1 MSDPNK
7 FINTYIDTTIA
18 TLHEYVGS
26 SLQLKTQLKLANDL
40 LIERD
45 AAISKLTDEKD
56 AAVSRLTSEL
66 ENINN
71 NFSTTQDNTETL
83 KVALLSCQD
92 KLKIAEES
100 HSAISSKVSH
110 MDTLLKQ
117 LSDMKNVVMSKDDQ
131 ISSLNNNLVAKDNQ
145 ISSLNTDLVAKDNR
159 IASLNTDLIAKDTQ
173 ITTHNEKINNLTSAL
188 ADKDKLIL
196 ELTKNIEVL
205 TAPPPAPAPK
215 AEVAKNV
222 KESSTV
228 KVQLN
233 TKSKTKEP
241 DDDF

>member
-45 AAISKLTDEKD
+45 ATIAQLTGEIQNIS
-56 AAVSRLTSEL
+56 
-66 ENINN
+66 N
-71 NFSTTQDNTETL
+71 NFTTTQDDTETM
-83 KVALLSCQD
+83 KAALLSCQD

-100 HSAISSKVSH
+100 HTAISSKVSH

-117 LSDMKNVVMSKDDQ
+117 LTDMKQEIKNRDDQ
-131 ISSLNNNLVAKDNQ
+131 IASLNA
-145 ISSLNTDLVAKDNR
+145 DLVAKD
-159 IASLNTDLIAKDTQ
+159 TQ
-173 ITTHNEKINNLTSAL
+173 ISSNNEKIDNLTSVL
-188 ADKDKLIL
+188 ADKDKLIS
-196 ELTKNIEVL
+196 ELTKKLEKL
-205 TAPPPAPAPK
+205 TPPPPIPK
-215 AEVAKNV
+215 TAVEKNV

-233 TKSKTKEP
+233 TKTKTKEP

>member
-26 SLQLKTQLKLANDL
+26 SLQLKTQLKLAHDL
-40 LIERD
+40 LIEKD
-45 AAISKLTDEKD
+45 ATITQLISEKDTALEKLINEKD
-56 AAVSRLTSEL
+56 ATVSRLTSEL

-71 NFSTTQDNTETL
+71 NFSATQGNTETM
-83 KVALLSCQD
+83 KAALLSCQD

-100 HSAISSKVSH
+100 HSAITSKVSH

-117 LSDMKNVVMSKDDQ
+117 LSDMKNEIKTRDT
-131 ISSLNNNLVAKDNQ
+131 Q
-145 ISSLNTDLVAKDNR
+145 ISSLNTDLVAKD
-159 IASLNTDLIAKDTQ
+159 TQ
-173 ITTHNEKINNLTSAL
+173 ISTYNEKVDNLTSAL
-188 ADKDKLIL
+188 TDKDKVIL
-196 ELTKNIEVL
+196 ELTQKLEKL
-205 TAPPPAPAPK
+205 TPPPPIPK
-215 AEVAKNV
+215 VDVAKNV

-233 TKSKTKEP
+233 TKTKTKDP

>member
-45 AAISKLTDEKD
+45 ATITQLITEKD
-56 AAVSRLTSEL
+56 ATIAQLTGEIQ
-66 ENINN
+66 NISN
-71 NFSTTQDNTETL
+71 NFTTTQDDTETM
-83 KVALLSCQD
+83 KAALLSCQD

-100 HSAISSKVSH
+100 HTAISSKVSH

-117 LSDMKNVVMSKDDQ
+117 LTDMKNEIKTRDDQ
-131 ISSLNNNLVAKDNQ
+131 
-145 ISSLNTDLVAKDNR
+145 
-159 IASLNTDLIAKDTQ
+159 IASLNTDLAAKDTQ
-173 ITTHNEKINNLTSAL
+173 ISSNNEKINSATSAL
-188 ADKDKLIL
+188 DDKDKLIS
-196 ELTKNIEVL
+196 ELTKKLEKL
-205 TAPPPAPAPK
+205 TPPPPVPK
-215 AEVAKNV
+215 TAVEKNV

-233 TKSKTKEP
+233 TKTKTKEP

>member
-45 AAISKLTDEKD
+45 ATITQLITEKD
-56 AAVSRLTSEL
+56 ATVAQLTGEIQ
-66 ENINN
+66 NISN
-71 NFSTTQDNTETL
+71 NFTTTQDDTETM
-83 KVALLSCQD
+83 KAALLSCQD

-100 HSAISSKVSH
+100 HTAISSKVSH

-117 LSDMKNVVMSKDDQ
+117 LTDMKQEIKNRDDQ
-131 ISSLNNNLVAKDNQ
+131 IASLNA
-145 ISSLNTDLVAKDNR
+145 DLVAKD
-159 IASLNTDLIAKDTQ
+159 TQ
-173 ITTHNEKINNLTSAL
+173 ISSNNEKIDNLTSVL
-188 ADKDKLIL
+188 ADKDKLIS
-196 ELTKNIEVL
+196 ELTKKLEKL
-205 TAPPPAPAPK
+205 TPPPPIPK
-215 AEVAKNV
+215 TAVEKNV

-233 TKSKTKEP
+233 TKTKTKEP

>member
-26 SLQLKTQLKLANDL
+26 SLQLKTQLKIANDL

-45 AAISKLTDEKD
+45 AAISKLTDEKE

-83 KVALLSCQD
+83 KAALFSCQD

-100 HSAISSKVSH
+100 HSAIASKVSH

-117 LSDMKNVVMSKDDQ
+117 LSDMKTVVMSKDDQ
-131 ISSLNNNLVAKDNQ
+131 ISSLNADLVAKGNQ
-145 ISSLNTDLVAKDNR
+145 ITSLNTDLVAKD
-159 IASLNTDLIAKDTQ
+159 TQ
-173 ITTHNEKINNLTSAL
+173 ITTCNEKINNLTSAL

-205 TAPPPAPAPK
+205 TAPPPAPK

>member
-40 LIERD
+40 LLERD

-56 AAVSRLTSEL
+56 AAVSRLTSEI
-66 ENINN
+66 ESINN
-71 NFSTTQDNTETL
+71 SFSTNQDNTETM

-92 KLKIAEES
+92 KLRIAEES

-117 LSDMKNVVMSKDDQ
+117 LSDMKNEIKTRDDQ
-131 ISSLNNNLVAKDNQ
+131 
-145 ISSLNTDLVAKDNR
+145 
-159 IASLNTDLIAKDTQ
+159 IASLNTDIVAKDTQ
-173 ITTHNEKINNLTSAL
+173 ILSYNEKVNNLTSTL
-188 ADKDKLIL
+188 TDRDKLIS
-196 ELTKNIEVL
+196 ELTKKLEKL
-205 TAPPPAPAPK
+205 TPPPPVPK
-215 AEVAKNV
+215 TEVAKNV

-233 TKSKTKEP
+233 TKTKTKDP

>member
-26 SLQLKTQLKLANDL
+26 SLQLKTQLKIANDL

-45 AAISKLTDEKD
+45 ATIAKLVDEKD
-56 AAVSRLTSEL
+56 STVARLTGEI

-71 NFSTTQDNTETL
+71 NFSTNQDDAETM
-83 KVALLSCQD
+83 KAALLSCQD

-117 LSDMKNVVMSKDDQ
+117 LADMKQEIKNRDD
-131 ISSLNNNLVAKDNQ
+131 K
-145 ISSLNTDLVAKDNR
+145 
-159 IASLNTDLIAKDTQ
+159 IASLNADLVTKDTQ
-173 ITTHNEKINNLTSAL
+173 ISSNNEKIDNLTSVL
-188 ADKDKLIL
+188 VDKDKLIS
-196 ELTKNIEVL
+196 ELTKNIEIL
-205 TAPPPAPAPK
+205 TAPPPVPVTK

-233 TKSKTKEP
+233 TKTKTKEP

>member
-26 SLQLKTQLKLANDL
+26 SIQLKTQLKMANDL
-40 LIERD
+40 LVERD
-45 AAISKLTDEKD
+45 ATVAQLTEKIE
-56 AAVSRLTSEL
+56 S
-66 ENINN
+66 INN
-71 NFSTTQDNTETL
+71 NFTTNQNDTESV
-83 KVALLSCQD
+83 KEALLSCQD

-100 HSAISSKVSH
+100 HTAISSKVSH

-117 LSDMKNVVMSKDDQ
+117 LSDMKNEIKTRDDQ
-131 ISSLNNNLVAKDNQ
+131 
-145 ISSLNTDLVAKDNR
+145 
-159 IASLNTDLIAKDTQ
+159 IASLNTDLATKDAQ
-173 ITTHNEKINNLTSAL
+173 ISSYSEKVDNLTVAL
-188 ADKDKLIL
+188 SSKDKLIL
-196 ELTKNIEVL
+196 ELTKKLEKL
-205 TAPPPAPAPK
+205 TPPPPVPK
-215 AEVAKNV
+215 DAVEKNV

-233 TKSKTKEP
+233 TKTKTKEP

>member
-26 SLQLKTQLKLANDL
+26 SLQLKTQLKMANDL

-45 AAISKLTDEKD
+45 AAISKLTDEKE
-56 AAVSRLTSEL
+56 AAVSRLTNEL

-83 KVALLSCQD
+83 KAALFSCQD

-100 HSAISSKVSH
+100 HSAIASKVSH

-117 LSDMKNVVMSKDDQ
+117 LSDMKTVVMSKDDQ
-131 ISSLNNNLVAKDNQ
+131 ISSLNADLVAKGNQ
-145 ISSLNTDLVAKDNR
+145 ITSLNTDLV
-159 IASLNTDLIAKDTQ
+159 AKDTQ

-188 ADKDKLIL
+188 ADKDKLIS

-205 TAPPPAPAPK
+205 TAPPPAPK

-233 TKSKTKEP
+233 TKTKTKEP

>member
-26 SLQLKTQLKLANDL
+26 SLQLKTQLKMANDL

-45 AAISKLTDEKD
+45 AAISKLTDEKE
-56 AAVSRLTSEL
+56 AAVSRLTNEL

-83 KVALLSCQD
+83 KAALFSCQD

-100 HSAISSKVSH
+100 HSAIASKVSH

-117 LSDMKNVVMSKDDQ
+117 LSDMKTVVMSKDDQ
-131 ISSLNNNLVAKDNQ
+131 ISSLNADLVAKGNQ
-145 ISSLNTDLVAKDNR
+145 ITSLNTDLV
-159 IASLNTDLIAKDTQ
+159 AKDTQ

-188 ADKDKLIL
+188 ADKDKLIS

-205 TAPPPAPAPK
+205 TVPPPAPK

-233 TKSKTKEP
+233 TKTKTKEP

>member
-26 SLQLKTQLKLANDL
+26 SLQLKTQLKIANDL

-45 AAISKLTDEKD
+45 ETIAQL
-56 AAVSRLTSEL
+56 VS
-66 ENINN
+66 ENENFKN
-71 NFSTTQDNTETL
+71 NFTTNHDDAESVR
-83 KVALLSCQD
+83 VALLSCQD

-100 HSAISSKVSH
+100 HTAISSKVSH

-117 LSDMKNVVMSKDDQ
+117 LTDMKNEIKTRDDQ
-131 ISSLNNNLVAKDNQ
+131 
-145 ISSLNTDLVAKDNR
+145 
-159 IASLNTDLIAKDTQ
+159 IASLNTDLVTKDTQ
-173 ITTHNEKINNLTSAL
+173 ISSYNEKIDNLTIAL
-188 ADKDKLIL
+188 SSKDKLIL
-196 ELTKNIEVL
+196 ELTKKLEKLTPVL
-205 TAPPPAPAPK
+205 PISK
-215 AEVAKNV
+215 AVVEKNV

-233 TKSKTKEP
+233 TKTKTKEP

>member
-26 SLQLKTQLKLANDL
+26 SIQLKTQLKLANDL
-40 LIERD
+40 LV
-45 AAISKLTDEKD
+45 EKD
-56 AAVSRLTSEL
+56 DTIAQLTGEI
-66 ENINN
+66 ENIKN
-71 NFSTTQDNTETL
+71 NFSTNQDNNETVR
-83 KVALLSCQD
+83 VALLSCQD

-100 HSAISSKVSH
+100 HNAISSKVSH

-117 LSDMKNVVMSKDDQ
+117 LTDMKNEIKTRDDQ
-131 ISSLNNNLVAKDNQ
+131 ISSLNN
-145 ISSLNTDLVAKDNR
+145 DLVAKDAE
-159 IASLNTDLIAKDTQ
+159 ISIY
-173 ITTHNEKINNLTSAL
+173 NEKIDNITSTL
-188 ADKDKLIL
+188 NDKDKLIL
-196 ELTKNIEVL
+196 ELTRKLEKL
-205 TAPPPAPAPK
+205 APPPPVPK
-215 AEVAKNV
+215 PEVAKNV

-233 TKSKTKEP
+233 TKTKTKEP

>member
-26 SLQLKTQLKLANDL
+26 SLQLKTQLKIANDL
-40 LIERD
+40 LIEKD
-45 AAISKLTDEKD
+45 SAIAQLINEKD
-56 AAVSRLTSEL
+56 ATVAQLINEKDATVAQLTSEIQ
-66 ENINN
+66 NINN
-71 NFSTTQDNTETL
+71 NFSANQDDTETI
-83 KVALLSCQD
+83 KASLLSCQD

-100 HSAISSKVSH
+100 HSAIISKVSH

-117 LSDMKNVVMSKDDQ
+117 LTDMKSE
-131 ISSLNNNLVAKDNQ
+131 IITRDNQ
-145 ISSLNTDLVAKDNR
+145 
-159 IASLNTDLIAKDTQ
+159 IASLNTDIVTKDTQ
-173 ITTHNEKINNLTSAL
+173 ISLCNEKIDNLTSVL
-188 ADKDKLIL
+188 VDKDKLIL
-196 ELTKNIEVL
+196 ELTQKLEKL
-205 TAPPPAPAPK
+205 TPPPPIPK
-215 AEVAKNV
+215 AAVEKNV

-233 TKSKTKEP
+233 TKTKTKEP

>member
-26 SLQLKTQLKLANDL
+26 SIQLKTQLKLANDL
-40 LIERD
+40 LVERD
-45 AAISKLTDEKD
+45 ATITQLTSEKD
-56 AAVSRLTSEL
+56 ATVAQLTSEL

-71 NFSTTQDNTETL
+71 NFSTTHDNTETM
-83 KVALLSCQD
+83 KAALLSCQD
-92 KLKIAEES
+92 KLRIAEES

-117 LSDMKNVVMSKDDQ
+117 LTDMKSEIKTRDD
-131 ISSLNNNLVAKDNQ
+131 Q
-145 ISSLNTDLVAKDNR
+145 ISSLNTDLVAKD
-159 IASLNTDLIAKDTQ
+159 TQ
-173 ITTHNEKINNLTSAL
+173 ISLCNEKVDNLTFAL
-188 ADKDKLIL
+188 TDKDKLIL
-196 ELTKNIEVL
+196 ELTKKLEKL
-205 TAPPPAPAPK
+205 TPPPPVPK
-215 AEVAKNV
+215 VDVAKNV

-233 TKSKTKEP
+233 TKTKTKEP

>member
-40 LIERD
+40 LLERD

-56 AAVSRLTSEL
+56 AAVSRLTSEI

-71 NFSTTQDNTETL
+71 SFSTNQDNTETM
-83 KVALLSCQD
+83 KASLLSCQD
-92 KLKIAEES
+92 KLRIAEES
-100 HSAISSKVSH
+100 HNAISSKVSH

-117 LSDMKNVVMSKDDQ
+117 LGDMKNEIKTRDDQ
-131 ISSLNNNLVAKDNQ
+131 
-145 ISSLNTDLVAKDNR
+145 
-159 IASLNTDLIAKDTQ
+159 IASLNTDIVAKDAQ
-173 ITTHNEKINNLTSAL
+173 ISSCNEKVNNLTSTL
-188 ADKDKLIL
+188 TDRDKLIT
-196 ELTKNIEVL
+196 ELTKKLEKL
-205 TAPPPAPAPK
+205 TPSSPVPK
-215 AEVAKNV
+215 TDVVKNV

-233 TKSKTKEP
+233 TKTKTKDP

>member
-26 SLQLKTQLKLANDL
+26 SLQLKTQLKMANDL
-40 LIERD
+40 LLERD
-45 AAISKLTDEKD
+45 ATITQLTSEKD
-56 AAVSRLTSEL
+56 TALARLTSEL

-71 NFSTTQDNTETL
+71 NFSATQDNTETM

-117 LSDMKNVVMSKDDQ
+117 LTDMKNEIKTRDDQ
-131 ISSLNNNLVAKDNQ
+131 ISSY
-145 ISSLNTDLVAKDNR
+145 
-159 IASLNTDLIAKDTQ
+159 
-173 ITTHNEKINNLTSAL
+173 HEKVDNLTSAL
-188 ADKDKLIL
+188 SSKDKLIL
-196 ELTKNIEVL
+196 ELNKNIEVL
-205 TAPPPAPAPK
+205 TAPPPTPAPK

-233 TKSKTKEP
+233 TKTKTKEP

>member
-26 SLQLKTQLKLANDL
+26 SLQLKTQLKMANDL
-40 LIERD
+40 LVERD
-45 AAISKLTDEKD
+45 AAITKLTDEKD
-56 AAVSRLTSEL
+56 AAVSRLTNEL

-83 KVALLSCQD
+83 KAALFSCQD

-100 HSAISSKVSH
+100 HSAIASKVSH

-117 LSDMKNVVMSKDDQ
+117 LSDMKAVVMSKDDQ
-131 ISSLNNNLVAKDNQ
+131 ISSLNNNLVTKDNQ
-145 ISSLNTDLVAKDNR
+145 
-159 IASLNTDLIAKDTQ
+159 IASLNTDLVAKDTQ
-173 ITTHNEKINNLTSAL
+173 ITTHNEKINDLTSAL
-188 ADKDKLIL
+188 ADKDKLIS

-233 TKSKTKEP
+233 TKTKTKEP

>member
-40 LIERD
+40 LVERD
-45 AAISKLTDEKD
+45 AAITKLNEEKE
-56 AAVSRLTSEL
+56 AAVSRLTSEI

-71 NFSTTQDNTETL
+71 NFSTTQDNTQTM
-83 KVALLSCQD
+83 KAALLSCQD

-117 LSDMKNVVMSKDDQ
+117 LTDMKNEIKTRDDQ
-131 ISSLNNNLVAKDNQ
+131 ISSLNN
-145 ISSLNTDLVAKDNR
+145 DLVAKD
-159 IASLNTDLIAKDTQ
+159 AQ
-173 ITTHNEKINNLTSAL
+173 ISTYNEKVDNLTSAL
-188 ADKDKLIL
+188 TDKDKLIL
-196 ELTKNIEVL
+196 ELTQKLEKL
-205 TAPPPAPAPK
+205 TPPPPVPK
-215 AEVAKNV
+215 VDVAKNV

-233 TKSKTKEP
+233 TKTKTKDP

>member
-18 TLHEYVGS
+18 TLHEFMGS

-45 AAISKLTDEKD
+45 ATITQLTSEKD
-56 AAVSRLTSEL
+56 TALEKLISEKDVQLSRLTSEL

-71 NFSTTQDNTETL
+71 SFSATQDNTETM
-83 KVALLSCQD
+83 KIALLSCQD

-100 HSAISSKVSH
+100 HSAIASKVSH

-117 LSDMKNVVMSKDDQ
+117 LADMKNEIKNRDDR
-131 ISSLNNNLVAKDNQ
+131 ITSLNDDLVTKDNQ
-145 ISSLNTDLVAKDNR
+145 LSSC
-159 IASLNTDLIAKDTQ
+159 
-173 ITTHNEKINNLTSAL
+173 NENINNLNLSL
-188 ADKDKLIL
+188 IDKDNIIL
-196 ELTKNIEVL
+196 ELTKKLEKL
-205 TAPPPAPAPK
+205 EQPQP
-215 AEVAKNV
+215 VAKNV

-233 TKSKTKEP
+233 TKTKTKEI

>member
-18 TLHEYVGS
+18 TLHEFMGS

-40 LIERD
+40 LVEKDTTITQ
-45 AAISKLTDEKD
+45 LTNEKD
-56 AAVSRLTSEL
+56 AAVARLTSEI
-66 ENINN
+66 ENINS
-71 NFSTTQDNTETL
+71 NFSNTQDNTETMR
-83 KVALLSCQD
+83 ASLLSCQD
-92 KLKIAEES
+92 KLRIAEES

-117 LSDMKNVVMSKDDQ
+117 LTDMKTEIKTRDDQ
-131 ISSLNNNLVAKDNQ
+131 ISSH
-145 ISSLNTDLVAKDNR
+145 S
-159 IASLNTDLIAKDTQ
+159 
-173 ITTHNEKINNLTSAL
+173 EKVDNLTSTL
-188 ADKDKLIL
+188 TDKDKLIL
-196 ELTKNIEVL
+196 ELNQKLEKL
-205 TAPPPAPAPK
+205 TPPPPVPK
-215 AEVAKNV
+215 VDVAKNV

-233 TKSKTKEP
+233 TKTKTKDP

>member
-40 LIERD
+40 LVEKDTTITQL
-45 AAISKLTDEKD
+45 ISEKDTALEKLINEKD
-56 AAVSRLTSEL
+56 ATVSKLTSEL

-71 NFSTTQDNTETL
+71 NFSATQGNTETM
-83 KVALLSCQD
+83 KAALLSCQD

-100 HSAISSKVSH
+100 HSAITSKVSH

-117 LSDMKNVVMSKDDQ
+117 LSDMKNEIKTRDT
-131 ISSLNNNLVAKDNQ
+131 Q
-145 ISSLNTDLVAKDNR
+145 ISSLNTDLVAKDTQ
-159 IASLNTDLIAKDTQ
+159 ISSLNTDLVAKDAEISTY
-173 ITTHNEKINNLTSAL
+173 NEKVDNLTSAL
-188 ADKDKLIL
+188 TDKDKVIL
-196 ELTKNIEVL
+196 ELTQKLEKL
-205 TAPPPAPAPK
+205 TPPPPVPK
-215 AEVAKNV
+215 VDVVKNV

-233 TKSKTKEP
+233 TKTKTKDP

>member
-40 LIERD
+40 LLERD

-56 AAVSRLTSEL
+56 AVISKLTDEKDVELARLTGEL
-66 ENINN
+66 ESINN
-71 NFSTTQDNTETL
+71 NFSATQDNTETM
-83 KVALLSCQD
+83 KAALLSCQD
-92 KLKIAEES
+92 KLRIAEES

-117 LSDMKNVVMSKDDQ
+117 LSDMKNEIRTRDD
-131 ISSLNNNLVAKDNQ
+131 Q
-145 ISSLNTDLVAKDNR
+145 ISSLNTDLAAKDNQ
-159 IASLNTDLIAKDTQ
+159 IASLNTDIVTKDTQ
-173 ITTHNEKINNLTSAL
+173 ILSCNEKVNNLTSAL
-188 ADKDKLIL
+188 TDKDKLIS
-196 ELTKNIEVL
+196 ELTKKLEKL
-205 TAPPPAPAPK
+205 TPPPPVPK
-215 AEVAKNV
+215 TDVAKNV

-233 TKSKTKEP
+233 TKTKTKEP

>member
-40 LIERD
+40 LVVKD
-45 AAISKLTDEKD
+45 ATITQLISEKDTALEKLINEKD
-56 AAVSRLTSEL
+56 ATVSRLTSEL

-71 NFSTTQDNTETL
+71 NFSATQGNTETM
-83 KVALLSCQD
+83 KAALLSCQD

-100 HSAISSKVSH
+100 HSAIVSKVSH

-117 LSDMKNVVMSKDDQ
+117 LTDMKTEIKTRDT
-131 ISSLNNNLVAKDNQ
+131 Q
-145 ISSLNTDLVAKDNR
+145 ISSLNTDLVAKDAE
-159 IASLNTDLIAKDTQ
+159 ISIY
-173 ITTHNEKINNLTSAL
+173 NEKVDNLTSAL
-188 ADKDKLIL
+188 TDKDKLIL
-196 ELTKNIEVL
+196 ELTQKLEKL
-205 TAPPPAPAPK
+205 TPPPPVPK
-215 AEVAKNV
+215 VDVAKNV

-233 TKSKTKEP
+233 TKTKTKDP

>member
-40 LIERD
+40 LVERD
-45 AAISKLTDEKD
+45 ATITQLTSEKDTALEKLINEKD
-56 AAVSRLTSEL
+56 ATVSKLTSEL

-71 NFSTTQDNTETL
+71 NFSATQGNTETM
-83 KVALLSCQD
+83 KAALLSCQD

-100 HSAISSKVSH
+100 HSAITSKVSH

-117 LSDMKNVVMSKDDQ
+117 LSDMKNEIKTRDT
-131 ISSLNNNLVAKDNQ
+131 Q
-145 ISSLNTDLVAKDNR
+145 ISSLNTDLVAKDTQ
-159 IASLNTDLIAKDTQ
+159 ISSLNTDLVAKDTQ
-173 ITTHNEKINNLTSAL
+173 ISTYNEKVDNLTSAL
-188 ADKDKLIL
+188 TDKDKVIL
-196 ELTKNIEVL
+196 ELTQKLEKL
-205 TAPPPAPAPK
+205 TPPPPVPK
-215 AEVAKNV
+215 VDVVKNV

-233 TKSKTKEP
+233 TKTKTKDP

>member
-40 LIERD
+40 LVERD
-45 AAISKLTDEKD
+45 ATITQ
-56 AAVSRLTSEL
+56 LTSEI
-66 ENINN
+66 ESINN
-71 NFSTTQDNTETL
+71 NFSTNQDNTETM

-92 KLKIAEES
+92 RLKIAEES

-117 LSDMKNVVMSKDDQ
+117 LGDMKNEIKTRDDQ
-131 ISSLNNNLVAKDNQ
+131 
-145 ISSLNTDLVAKDNR
+145 
-159 IASLNTDLIAKDTQ
+159 IASLNTDIVTKDTQ
-173 ITTHNEKINNLTSAL
+173 ILSCNEKVNNLTSAL
-188 ADKDKLIL
+188 TDKDKLIS
-196 ELTKNIEVL
+196 ELTKKLEKL
-205 TAPPPAPAPK
+205 TPPPPVPK
-215 AEVAKNV
+215 TDVAKNV

-233 TKSKTKEP
+233 TKTKTKDP

>member
-26 SLQLKTQLKLANDL
+26 SIQLKTQLKMVNDL
-40 LIERD
+40 LV
-45 AAISKLTDEKD
+45 EKD
-56 AAVSRLTSEL
+56 ATVAQLTEKIES
-66 ENINN
+66 INN
-71 NFSTTQDNTETL
+71 SFTTTQDDTETI
-83 KVALLSCQD
+83 KAALLSCQD

-110 MDTLLKQ
+110 MDILLKQ
-117 LSDMKNVVMSKDDQ
+117 LTDMKNEIKTRDD
-131 ISSLNNNLVAKDNQ
+131 Q
-145 ISSLNTDLVAKDNR
+145 ISSLNTDLVTKDAEISIYNKKV
-159 IASLNTDLIAKDTQ
+159 D
-173 ITTHNEKINNLTSAL
+173 NLTIAL
-188 ADKDKLIL
+188 SSKDKLIL
-196 ELTKNIEVL
+196 ELNKKLEKL
-205 TAPPPAPAPK
+205 TPPSPAPK
-215 AEVAKNV
+215 DVVGKNV

-233 TKSKTKEP
+233 TKTKTKEP

>member
-40 LIERD
+40 LLERDAAISKLTDEKD

-56 AAVSRLTSEL
+56 AAVSRLTGEL
-66 ENINN
+66 ESINN
-71 NFSTTQDNTETL
+71 NFSATQDNTETM
-83 KVALLSCQD
+83 KAALLSCQD
-92 KLKIAEES
+92 KLRIAEES

-117 LSDMKNVVMSKDDQ
+117 LSDMKNEIKTRDDQ
-131 ISSLNNNLVAKDNQ
+131 ISSLNTDLAAKDNQ
-145 ISSLNTDLVAKDNR
+145 ISSLNADLVTKN
-159 IASLNTDLIAKDTQ
+159 TQ
-173 ITTHNEKINNLTSAL
+173 ISSYNEKIDNLTSAL
-188 ADKDKLIL
+188 TDKDNLIL
-196 ELTKNIEVL
+196 EITKKLEKLT
-205 TAPPPAPAPK
+205 PPPVVPK
-215 AEVAKNV
+215 TEVAKNV

-233 TKSKTKEP
+233 TKTKTKEP

>member
-40 LIERD
+40 LIEKD
-45 AAISKLTDEKD
+45 ATITQLISEKDTALEKLINEKD
-56 AAVSRLTSEL
+56 ATVSKLTSEL

-71 NFSTTQDNTETL
+71 NFSATQGNTETM
-83 KVALLSCQD
+83 KAALLSCQD

-100 HSAISSKVSH
+100 HSAIASKVSH

-117 LSDMKNVVMSKDDQ
+117 LSDMKNEIKTRDT
-131 ISSLNNNLVAKDNQ
+131 Q
-145 ISSLNTDLVAKDNR
+145 ISSLNTDLVAKD
-159 IASLNTDLIAKDTQ
+159 TQ
-173 ITTHNEKINNLTSAL
+173 ISTYNEKVDNLTSAL
-188 ADKDKLIL
+188 TDKDKVIL
-196 ELTKNIEVL
+196 ELTQKLEKL
-205 TAPPPAPAPK
+205 TPPPPIPK
-215 AEVAKNV
+215 VDVAKNV

-233 TKSKTKEP
+233 TKTKTKDP

>member
-40 LIERD
+40 LVERD
-45 AAISKLTDEKD
+45 EIITQLS
-56 AAVSRLTSEL
+56 SEV
-66 ENINN
+66 ENLKN
-71 NFSTTQDNTETL
+71 NFSTNQDDSDSTKKALTL
-83 KVALLSCQD
+83 CQD

-100 HSAISSKVSH
+100 HNAISSKVSH

-117 LSDMKNVVMSKDDQ
+117 LSDMKNEIKTRDD
-131 ISSLNNNLVAKDNQ
+131 
-145 ISSLNTDLVAKDNR
+145 R
-159 IASLNTDLIAKDTQ
+159 IASLNNDLVTKETQ
-173 ITTHNEKINNLTSAL
+173 LLSCNKEIDNLNLSL
-188 ADKDKLIL
+188 IDKDKKIL
-196 ELTKNIEVL
+196 ELAKKLQKLEL
-205 TAPPPAPAPK
+205 PQP
-215 AEVAKNV
+215 VAKNV

-233 TKSKTKEP
+233 TKTKTKDP

>member
-26 SLQLKTQLKLANDL
+26 SIQLKTQLKLANDL
-40 LIERD
+40 LVERD
-45 AAISKLTDEKD
+45 ATITQLTSEKD
-56 AAVSRLTSEL
+56 ATVAQLTSEL

-71 NFSTTQDNTETL
+71 NFSTTQDNTETM
-83 KVALLSCQD
+83 KAALLSCQD
-92 KLKIAEES
+92 KLRIAEES
-100 HSAISSKVSH
+100 HNAISSKVSH

-117 LSDMKNVVMSKDDQ
+117 LTDMKNEIKTRDD
-131 ISSLNNNLVAKDNQ
+131 Q
-145 ISSLNTDLVAKDNR
+145 ISSLNTDLVAKD
-159 IASLNTDLIAKDTQ
+159 TQ
-173 ITTHNEKINNLTSAL
+173 ISLCNEKVDNLTFAL
-188 ADKDKLIL
+188 TDKDKLIL
-196 ELTKNIEVL
+196 ELTKKLEKL
-205 TAPPPAPAPK
+205 TSPSPVPK
-215 AEVAKNV
+215 VDVAKNV

-233 TKSKTKEP
+233 TKTKTKEP

>member
-45 AAISKLTDEKD
+45 AAISKLTDEKN

-71 NFSTTQDNTETL
+71 SFSTTQDNTETL

-131 ISSLNNNLVAKDNQ
+131 ISSLN
-145 ISSLNTDLVAKDNR
+145 TDLVAKGNQ
-159 IASLNTDLIAKDTQ
+159 IASLNNDLVAKDTQ
-173 ITTHNEKINNLTSAL
+173 ITTYNEKINDLTSAL
-188 ADKDKLIL
+188 ADKDKLIS

-233 TKSKTKEP
+233 TKTKTKEP

>member
-40 LIERD
+40 LV
-45 AAISKLTDEKD
+45 EKD
-56 AAVSRLTSEL
+56 ATITQLISEKDTALEKLINEKDATVSRLTSEL

-71 NFSTTQDNTETL
+71 NFSATQGNTETM
-83 KVALLSCQD
+83 KAALLSCQD

-100 HSAISSKVSH
+100 HSAIVSKVSH

-117 LSDMKNVVMSKDDQ
+117 LTDMKTEIKTRDT
-131 ISSLNNNLVAKDNQ
+131 Q
-145 ISSLNTDLVAKDNR
+145 ISSLNTDLVAKDAE
-159 IASLNTDLIAKDTQ
+159 ISIY
-173 ITTHNEKINNLTSAL
+173 NEKVDNLTSAL
-188 ADKDKLIL
+188 TDKDKLIL
-196 ELTKNIEVL
+196 ELTQKLEKL
-205 TAPPPAPAPK
+205 TPPPPVPK
-215 AEVAKNV
+215 VDVAKNV

-233 TKSKTKEP
+233 TKTKTKDP

>member
-26 SLQLKTQLKLANDL
+26 SIQLKTQLKLANDL
-40 LIERD
+40 LVERD
-45 AAISKLTDEKD
+45 ATITQLTSEKD
-56 AAVSRLTSEL
+56 ATVAQLTSEL

-71 NFSTTQDNTETL
+71 NFSTTQDNTETM
-83 KVALLSCQD
+83 KAALLSCQD
-92 KLKIAEES
+92 KLRIAEES

-117 LSDMKNVVMSKDDQ
+117 LTDMKSEIKTRDD
-131 ISSLNNNLVAKDNQ
+131 Q
-145 ISSLNTDLVAKDNR
+145 ISSLNTDLVAKD
-159 IASLNTDLIAKDTQ
+159 TQ
-173 ITTHNEKINNLTSAL
+173 ISLCNEKVDNLTFAL
-188 ADKDKLIL
+188 TDKDKLIL
-196 ELTKNIEVL
+196 ELTKKLEKL
-205 TAPPPAPAPK
+205 TPPPPVPK
-215 AEVAKNV
+215 VDVAKNV

-233 TKSKTKEP
+233 TKTKTKEP